1 MGSFATRYSHEAGK
15 QRDELARGRETIGH
29 LAAIIADV
37 PVPQPTLCLDHI
49 RILGDELLPEFT
61 HHPLNVLRLVMIA
74 VGTLVTKL
82 TQAENARMRIAGMGN
97 EGGLGRLVNDAL
109 RRDVELIA
117 GD

>member
-1 MGSFATRYSHEAGK
+1 MVRSEERSG
-15 QRDELARGRETIGH
+15 
-29 LAAIIADV
+29 AIDAV
-37 PVPQPTLCLDHI
+37 TSLPQPRLCLENI
-49 RILGDELLPEFT
+49 RIFGDELFPQFT
-61 HHPLNVLRLVMIA
+61 HHPLNILRLVMIA

-82 TQAENARMRIAGMGN
+82 TQTENARMRIAGMGN

>member
-1 MGSFATRYSHEAGK
+1 MAAFSLINCVPTVVVQVGSCAK
-15 QRDELARGRETIGH
+15 QAKG
-29 LAAIIADV
+29 AW
-37 PVPQPTLCLDHI
+37 LCLEHI
-49 RILGDELLPEFT
+49 RILSDELLPQFT
-61 HHPLNVLRLVMIA
+61 HHPLNILRLVMIA

-82 TQAENARMRIAGMGN
+82 TQADNARMRIAGMGN